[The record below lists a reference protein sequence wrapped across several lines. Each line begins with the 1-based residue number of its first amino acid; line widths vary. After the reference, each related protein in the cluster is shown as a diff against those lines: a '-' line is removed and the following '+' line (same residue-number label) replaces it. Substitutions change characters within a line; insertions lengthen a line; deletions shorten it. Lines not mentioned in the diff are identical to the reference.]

1 MTRFARSAIHQN
13 TNSRELRITLTVY
26 RDGRLGQATGNQDD
40 GESLQHLVDTAV
52 HSADRSPVSP
62 QWPGV
67 AGPTSTPIPDGW
79 YESTAMATPLRR
91 AELAAAACREL
102 PGEALGFGGVSTAAV
117 SDAVVSTRGLALT
130 HRRTSSELRLTVHHN
145 GRAGYTA
152 ALVGDVDGIQAR
164 PLTDEALR
172 LCSWPAATLELPSG
186 EVEAVLS
193 PHVVGRILELLS
205 AIGFSASTHRA
216 QQSFMRLG
224 DRIMSEGVSIWD
236 DGGDPDGIRIGF
248 DSEGTRKQR
257 VDLVTHGQAMGL
269 LFSRGSASEAGRDST
284 GHAAPSTIGAGEH
297 AANLFMAEGN
307 RSFQEV
313 LAPIRQGILITRL
326 HYATVLDAAS
336 ATIGGVTRDGTLLIR
351 DGRICGTLP
360 DLRVR
365 TSLLKLLSSVREISR
380 ERRLLAQMMD
390 GFVFVPAVSA
400 GGVELIGW
408 AG

>member
-1 MTRFARSAIHQN
+1 
-13 TNSRELRITLTVY
+13 
-26 RDGRLGQATGNQDD
+26 
-40 GESLQHLVDTAV
+40 
-52 HSADRSPVSP
+52 
-62 QWPGV
+62 
-67 AGPTSTPIPDGW
+67 
-79 YESTAMATPLRR
+79 
-91 AELAAAACREL
+91 
-102 PGEALGFGGVSTAAV
+102 
-117 SDAVVSTRGLALT
+117 
-130 HRRTSSELRLTVHHN
+130 
-145 GRAGYTA
+145 
-152 ALVGDVDGIQAR
+152 
-164 PLTDEALR
+164 
-172 LCSWPAATLELPSG
+172 
-186 EVEAVLS
+186 
-193 PHVVGRILELLS
+193 
-205 AIGFSASTHRA
+205 
-216 QQSFMRLG
+216 MRLG